1 MKREDV
7 NKGQLV
13 VLKFPLKND
22 YKMENWDWAIDY
34 DCWVPLD
41 SKVSVSKYH
50 KEDYRMIGKIVEINE
65 DKVTIEY
72 CFEPCVWK
80 RDDIP
85 HSLINVKYEDIENDR
100 ERINTYLQYNLG
112 EKYIDTN
119 RLCGHCH

>member
-22 YKMENWDWAIDY
+22 YKMEDWDWANGY

-41 SKVSVSKYH
+41 SEVSVSKYH

-72 CFEPCVWK
+72 CFEPCVWIG
-80 RDDIP
+80 DDIP

-112 EKYIDTN
+112 EKHIDTN

>member
-1 MKREDV
+1 MKRDDV

-13 VLKFPLKND
+13 VLKYPLKND
-22 YKMENWDWAIDY
+22 YKMNDLGWTNGY
-34 DCWVPLD
+34 DCWVTLD
-41 SKVSVSKYH
+41 GEVSVSKYH
-50 KEDYRMIGKIVEINE
+50 REDHRMIGRIVDFNE

-72 CFEPCVWK
+72 CFEPYTWVADK
-80 RDDIP
+80 IP

-100 ERINTYLQYNLG
+100 ERINTYLKSNLG